1 MTDQMSRYERLEA
14 AWNLEEP
21 DRVPVAPILC
31 YIIPHLQGLSMH
43 EMFVDPE
50 KLIAATKAS
59 EDIIGDHIDPNITTL
74 DHLSLFGRAGW
85 DQVTLDWRLWDEF
98 PPEGNLPSLY
108 EKPIVEDYEDL
119 FQRGFAPIMFNL
131 KLLNNIHHRSNAD
144 FLHFHFEYPHEY
156 ARAWREYVHDTGIP
170 LLMGGRMCHPLD
182 LLQYYRGINQ
192 LTMDLFEAP
201 EQVHRFSDWLVEYE
215 AMRAMR
221 QAEIMGAGEVP
232 GAEVIFFVN
241 GGPPGMSPRIF
252 DEFYWPY
259 AKRMIDLVVERGF
272 RVWNHWDNDLT
283 PNLETMRAVADG
295 LPKGRIVMDFEK
307 TDMKRAKEL
316 LGDKVCLYGNVP
328 SALYVYGSPEEVDA
342 YCKGLIEDCGPGG
355 GYILGSECEVP
366 WDAKPENIRAMLR
379 AAEKY
384 GQYK

>member
-1 MTDQMSRYERLEA
+1 MSDEMTRYERLEA
-14 AWNLEEP
+14 AWNLEQP

-31 YIIPHLQGLSMH
+31 YIIPYLQGLSIR
-43 EMFVDPE
+43 EMFFEPE
-50 KLIAATKAS
+50 KLIQATKAS
-59 EDIIGDHIDPNITTL
+59 ADIIGDHIDPNITTL

-85 DQVTLDWRLWDEF
+85 DQVTLDWRLWDNF
-98 PPEGNLPSLY
+98 PPAGNLPSLY

-119 FQRGFAPIMFNL
+119 FGRGFAPIMFNL
-131 KLLNNIHHRSNAD
+131 GLLNGIHERDLND
-144 FLHFHFEYPHEY
+144 FLYFHFEYPKVY
-156 ARAWREYVHDTGIP
+156 AEAWRGYVEDTGIP

-201 EQVHRFSDWLVEYE
+201 DAVKRFLDSMVDYE
-215 AMRAMR
+215 AMRAMH

-241 GGPPGMSPRIF
+241 GGPPGMSPGIF

-259 AKRMIDLVVERGF
+259 AKRMIDLVVGHGF
-272 RVWNHWDNDLT
+272 KVWNHWDNDLT
-283 PNLETMRAVADG
+283 PNLETMRSVSDG

-307 TDMKRAKEL
+307 TDMLKAKEI

-328 SALYVYGSPEEVDA
+328 SAMYVYGTPEEVDA
-342 YCKGLIEDCGPGG
+342 RCKKLIESCAPGG

-384 GQYK
+384 GRY

>member
-1 MTDQMSRYERLEA
+1 MRETMTPYERLDA

-31 YIIPHLQGLSMH
+31 YIIPHLQGLSIR
-43 EMFVDPE
+43 EMFFEPQ
-50 KLIAATKAS
+50 KLIEATKAS
-59 EDIIGDHIDPNITTL
+59 QDIIGDHIDPNITTL
-74 DHLSLFGRAGW
+74 DHLSLVGRAGW

-108 EKPIVEDYEDL
+108 EKIIVEDYEDL
-119 FQRGFAPIMFNL
+119 VERGFAPIMFNL
-131 KLLNNIHHRSNAD
+131 DLLNDIHRRSVDD
-144 FLHFHFEYPHEY
+144 FLYFHFEYPHVY
-156 ARAWREYVHDTGIP
+156 ARAWREYVQETGIP

-192 LTMDLFEAP
+192 LTMDLFEEP
-201 EQVHRFSDWLVEYE
+201 EKVKRFCDWLAEYE

-241 GGPPGMSPRIF
+241 GGPPGMSPKIF

-283 PNLETMRAVADG
+283 PNLETMSAVADG

-307 TDMKRAKEL
+307 TDMKRAKQV

-328 SALYVYGSPEEVDA
+328 SALYVYGTPEEVDA
-342 YCKGLIEDCGPGG
+342 YCRQLIEDCAPGG

-366 WDAKPENIRAMLR
+366 WDARPENIRAMLK

-384 GQYK
+384 GVY

>member
-1 MTDQMSRYERLEA
+1 MAKQMTCYERLEA

-31 YIIPHLQGLSMH
+31 YIIPYLQDLSIH
-43 EMFVDPE
+43 EMFFEPE
-50 KLIAATKAS
+50 KLIEATKAS
-59 EDIIGDHIDPNITTL
+59 QDIIGDHIDPNITTL

-85 DQVTLDWRLWDEF
+85 DQVTLDWRLWEEF

-108 EKPIVEDYEDL
+108 EKPILEDYQDL
-119 FQRGFAPIMFNL
+119 FERGFAPIMFNTG
-131 KLLNNIHHRSNAD
+131 LLNGIHRRNLD
-144 FLHFHFEYPHEY
+144 EFLYYQFEYPAVY
-156 ARAWREYVHDTGIP
+156 ARAWRGYVEETGIP

-192 LTMDLFEAP
+192 LTMDLFETP
-201 EQVHRFSDWLVEYE
+201 DVVKRFLDGMVEYE

-259 AKRMIDLVVERGF
+259 AKRMIDLVVNRGF
-272 RVWNHWDNDLT
+272 KVWNHWDNDLT

-307 TDMKRAKEL
+307 TDMAKAKEI

-328 SALYVYGSPEEVDA
+328 SAMYVYGTPEEVDA
-342 YCKGLIEDCGPGG
+342 YCKKLIEVCAPGG

-384 GQYK
+384 GRY